1 MGILMSRSILMMAL
15 AVSALW
21 GEPDDGR
28 KVDASRDPLA
38 AQQQLEEVLQRLRR
52 QREEYY
58 EAKRL
63 QEKRIEELAAETQA
77 LAARVV
83 KLEAESAGGRGELDC
98 LKAHTDGLRSQV
110 EQYEELRTETNKLL
124 QGYIGRWRRNIE
136 EGIPV
141 NHQNRLAILDRL
153 DAELATGEAK
163 LSILMELAGTFAE
176 SELRG
181 ASMGSSLTADV
192 SLPDGRKKPARFFHL
207 GRLVVGFVTED
218 GQDAGY
224 ARPSATQGQPCE
236 WVVEG
241 SGRPLTEIR
250 DAVQILDRRA
260 PPRLLQLPVI
270 VLPGTDAVVKSE
282 GDATQ

>member
-1 MGILMSRSILMMAL
+1 MGILLSRSILMMAL

-110 EQYEELRTETNKLL
+110 
-124 QGYIGRWRRNIE
+124 
-136 EGIPV
+136 
-141 NHQNRLAILDRL
+141 
-153 DAELATGEAK
+153 
-163 LSILMELAGTFAE
+163 
-176 SELRG
+176 
-181 ASMGSSLTADV
+181 
-192 SLPDGRKKPARFFHL
+192 
-207 GRLVVGFVTED
+207 
-218 GQDAGY
+218 
-224 ARPSATQGQPCE
+224 
-236 WVVEG
+236 
-241 SGRPLTEIR
+241 
-250 DAVQILDRRA
+250 
-260 PPRLLQLPVI
+260 
-270 VLPGTDAVVKSE
+270 
-282 GDATQ
+282 